1 MFLWEADKTPGHS
14 NCRLITAFCSPE
26 DNPDNIAL
34 TAALMTSESADKPRP
49 GLVHNTMALT
59 NQNNSSSTTR
69 QDTVVAHE
77 TVVDKTETLT
87 AADLKV

>member
-1 MFLWEADKTPGHS
+1 M
-14 NCRLITAFCSPE
+14 AFCSPE
-26 DNPDNIAL
+26 DNPDNISL
-34 TAALMTSESADKPRP
+34 LAALRTESADKPRS

-59 NQNNSSSTTR
+59 NQSNSSSTTR